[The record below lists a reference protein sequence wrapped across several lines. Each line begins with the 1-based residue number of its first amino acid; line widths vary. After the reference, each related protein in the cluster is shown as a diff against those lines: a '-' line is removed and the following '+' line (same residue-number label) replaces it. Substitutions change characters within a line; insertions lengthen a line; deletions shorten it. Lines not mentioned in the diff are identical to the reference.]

1 MLFRS
6 IRELMGREPLQQGQ
20 VTSDGAVA
28 VKNEIQVEAPTYT
41 SNDNLKNLSG
51 RQYQNVMRIV
61 RQFTSGKLTKAQAS
75 LMLKNGFGFTD
86 QDVNDFLGIDDSPLT
101 HDEIQKFSMTNDDRL
116 IEAFGNHGESPDNF
130 IIIDKK
136 KVSEV
141 SEEEY
146 FADISSLNQLQANIL
161 DLISKDKRI
170 TPEVIAS
177 TLKVS
182 TKDVE
187 QTIQDLVDNEYL
199 KQSQSKI
206 GTDIIIE
213 RELTAPISELQG
225 KNPSKKVTEILIRYS
240 YEWRDIVPVDERD
253 TLEHPSREF
262 CKRLMALNK
271 FYSRSDIES
280 ISMIMGYSVWDRR
293 GGWFTEPDGS
303 HRPYCRHEWKANLV
317 KRKD

>member
-1 MLFRS
+1 
-6 IRELMGREPLQQGQ
+6 
-20 VTSDGAVA
+20 
-28 VKNEIQVEAPTYT
+28 
-41 SNDNLKNLSG
+41 
-51 RQYQNVMRIV
+51 MRIV

-141 SEEEY
+141 AEY
-146 FADISSLNQLQANIL
+146 ESFEDISSLNQLQANIL

-187 QTIQDLVDNEYL
+187 QTIQDLIDNEYL
-199 KQSQSKI
+199 KQSESKI

-240 YEWRDIVPVDERD
+240 YEGPQD
-253 TLEHPSREF
+253 SRNRPF
-262 CKRLMALNK
+262 CARLMKLNK

-303 HRPYCRHEWKANLV
+303 HRPYCRHEWRANLV

>member
-1 MLFRS
+1 
-6 IRELMGREPLQQGQ
+6 
-20 VTSDGAVA
+20 
-28 VKNEIQVEAPTYT
+28 
-41 SNDNLKNLSG
+41 
-51 RQYQNVMRIV
+51 
-61 RQFTSGKLTKAQAS
+61 
-75 LMLKNGFGFTD
+75 
-86 QDVNDFLGIDDSPLT
+86 
-101 HDEIQKFSMTNDDRL
+101 MTNDDRL

-199 KQSQSKI
+199 KQSELKI

-240 YEWRDIVPVDERD
+240 YEGPQD
-253 TLEHPSREF
+253 SRNRPF
-262 CKRLMALNK
+262 CARLMKLNR

-280 ISMIMGYSVWDRR
+280 ISMVMGYSVWDRR

-303 HRPYCRHEWKANLV
+303 HRQIGRAHV
-317 KRKD
+317 

>member
-1 MLFRS
+1 
-6 IRELMGREPLQQGQ
+6 
-20 VTSDGAVA
+20 
-28 VKNEIQVEAPTYT
+28 
-41 SNDNLKNLSG
+41 
-51 RQYQNVMRIV
+51 MRIV

-116 IEAFGNHGESPDNF
+116 IEAFSNHGESPDNF

-141 SEEEY
+141 AEY
-146 FADISSLNQLQANIL
+146 ESFEDISSLNQLQANIL

-177 TLKVS
+177 TLNVS
-182 TKDVE
+182 KSDVE

-199 KQSQSKI
+199 KQSESKI

-240 YEWRDIVPVDERD
+240 YEGPQD
-253 TLEHPSREF
+253 SRNRPF
-262 CKRLMALNK
+262 CARLMKLNK

-280 ISMIMGYSVWDRR
+280 ISMVMGYSVWDRR

>member
-6 IRELMGREPLQQGQ
+6 
-20 VTSDGAVA
+20 SDGAVA
-28 VKNEIQVEAPTYT
+28 VKNEIQVDAPTYT

-141 SEEEY
+141 AEY
-146 FADISSLNQLQANIL
+146 ESFEDISSLNQLQANIL

-187 QTIQDLVDNEYL
+187 QTIQDLIDNEYL
-199 KQSQSKI
+199 KQSESKI

-240 YEWRDIVPVDERD
+240 YEGPQD
-253 TLEHPSREF
+253 SRNRPF
-262 CKRLMALNK
+262 CARLMKLNK